1 MNRVIEKQLQK
12 MISVRA
18 LSEFWQKYSA
28 EHKVGANRLRP
39 NIIHRHVFFTIARKN
54 TSLSLN
60 GIASIISKNHATVLH
75 ACKKHDM
82 NYRFDPDYRLVY
94 DNMFVE
100 VEDFLLENGI
110 VPKTIHPHVSEV
122 EDIHFKYIDVS
133 RRLRDKIKELEAYRL
148 SIELDKKN
156 VKHIKKQNKEL
167 YERNQVLNDE
177 CLRLKNLI

>member
-1 MNRVIEKQLQK
+1 MRIIEKQLQK

-28 EHKVGANRLRP
+28 EHKVGDNRLRP
-39 NIIHRHVFFTIARKN
+39 NVIHKHVFSTIARNN
-54 TSLSLN
+54 TSLSLQ
-60 GIASIISKNHATVLH
+60 GIASVISKNHATVLH
-75 ACKKHDM
+75 ACKKHEM

-94 DNMFVE
+94 DNMFIE
-100 VEDFLLENGI
+100 VEDFLLLNGI

>member
-1 MNRVIEKQLQK
+1 
-12 MISVRA
+12 
-18 LSEFWQKYSA
+18 
-28 EHKVGANRLRP
+28 
-39 NIIHRHVFFTIARKN
+39 
-54 TSLSLN
+54 
-60 GIASIISKNHATVLH
+60 
-75 ACKKHDM
+75 
-82 NYRFDPDYRLVY
+82 
-94 DNMFVE
+94 MFIE
-100 VEDFLLENGI
+100 VEDFLLSNGI